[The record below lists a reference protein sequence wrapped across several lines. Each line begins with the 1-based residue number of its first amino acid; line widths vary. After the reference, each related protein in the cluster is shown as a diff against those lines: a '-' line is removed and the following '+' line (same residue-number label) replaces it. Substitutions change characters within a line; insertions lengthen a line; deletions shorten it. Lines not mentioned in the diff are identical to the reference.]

1 MDQVNTTIDWIVEY
15 LEWSNA
21 GERDF
26 WPGAPAGSGIDAAGA
41 GSSSEFSAAY
51 LEWTDAA
58 QAVIEPGFDLARR
71 EAALWAALRT
81 ESDCVHI
88 LRQLLEAGD
97 APPRSMKFAF
107 EAIEDVAADVHAL
120 MGKVLELRVH

>member
-1 MDQVNTTIDWIVEY
+1 MDQIKSGVDWIVEF
-15 LEWSNA
+15 LEWSSA
-21 GERDF
+21 DERTVG
-26 WPGAPAGSGIDAAGA
+26 PGVLAVGGIEAASAGA
-41 GSSSEFSAAY
+41 GDEFAAAY
-51 LEWTDAA
+51 LEWMDAA
-58 QAVIEPGFDLARR
+58 QPVSEPGFDLARR

-97 APPRSMKFAF
+97 APPRTVRFAF

>member
-1 MDQVNTTIDWIVEY
+1 MDQIKSTVDWIVEY

-21 GERDF
+21 GERGAL
-26 WPGAPAGSGIDAAGA
+26 PGVLAAVSVEAASDGA
-41 GSSSEFSAAY
+41 GDGFAAAY
-51 LEWTDAA
+51 LEWMDAA
-58 QAVIEPGFDLARR
+58 QPVSEPGFDLARR
-71 EAALWAALRT
+71 EAALWAALCT

-88 LRQLLEAGD
+88 LRQLLDAGD
-97 APPRSMKFAF
+97 APPRTVKFAF